1 MPESYAP
8 LKMNADDIISE
19 IQKLPAEQEGREW
32 ALELGTSE
40 GKQVRY
46 SETVFP
52 IWGILENITALHQ
65 GGEILLEIVIRR
77 YENRSTF
84 MTSNRPIEEWGKL
97 LCDVPA
103 ASAILDRLLHHAE
116 IIPITGR
123 SYRLQQSTQERS
135 SADEPPP
142 PTDRNE
148 EKNAASRPETNTTQG
163 TTVPRTPPLRGT
175 ASACG

>member
-8 LKMNADDIISE
+8 LKMNAADIISE

-65 GGEILLEIVIRR
+65 GGEMPFKYAGILRLPTGSSYSRTFDGQQLLPFGDLARIKEALEV
-77 YENRSTF
+77 EMQN
-84 MTSNRPIEEWGKL
+84 
-97 LCDVPA
+97 
-103 ASAILDRLLHHAE
+103 
-116 IIPITGR
+116 
-123 SYRLQQSTQERS
+123 QQSKGGLSEQERQ
-135 SADEPPP
+135 A
-142 PTDRNE
+142 
-148 EKNAASRPETNTTQG
+148 K
-163 TTVPRTPPLRGT
+163 LKIF
-175 ASACG
+175 